1 MDFNF
6 ITRGIT
12 RKEKICLNA
21 LKEICRIKIEM
32 QEIIL
37 LDYYENKTCI
47 VKYIDGTWGVFYP
60 NDDLNN
66 PKRYEDVESACIDL
80 LQNLFGDYEVDFV
93 NKFINDTKSNKLL
106 AFKKDY

>member
-12 RKEKICLNA
+12 KEEKSCLKK
-21 LKEICRIKIEM
+21 LYEICKIKFEM
-32 QEIIL
+32 EEIVL

-66 PKRYEDVESACIDL
+66 PKCYEDVESACIDL
-80 LQNLFGDYEVDFV
+80 LKNLFSDYEVDFV
-93 NKFINDTKSNKLL
+93 NKFIDNIKSNKSLT
-106 AFKKDY
+106 FKKDY